1 MQYLEEYGRQF
12 KGLDDQQPT
21 RVKSEATLALSGS
34 THGKVWVLR
43 GLRYMLLPP
52 ERVIVSRGTFTV
64 TPSGDEVSACGN
76 ACIILLGI
84 KELACGSQ
92 APIATLLFDP
102 SMSALPI
109 IVRHNSQRVGL
120 FTR

>member
-1 MQYLEEYGRQF
+1 
-12 KGLDDQQPT
+12 
-21 RVKSEATLALSGS
+21 
-34 THGKVWVLR
+34 
-43 GLRYMLLPP
+43 MLLPS
-52 ERVIVSRGTFTV
+52 EMMIISRNIAVF
-64 TPSGDEVSACGN
+64 PSDNEVSTEGN
-76 ACIILLGI
+76 ICIIFLGI

-109 IVRHNSQRVGL
+109 IVKHNSQRVGL

>member
-1 MQYLEEYGRQF
+1 
-12 KGLDDQQPT
+12 
-21 RVKSEATLALSGS
+21 
-34 THGKVWVLR
+34 
-43 GLRYMLLPP
+43 MLLPL
-52 ERVIVSRGTFTV
+52 EIVTNGRRNTE
-64 TPSGDEVSACGN
+64 TPSGGEVSAVGN
-76 ACIILLGI
+76 DSIKFLGI

-109 IVRHNSQRVGL
+109 IVKHNSQRVGL

>member
-1 MQYLEEYGRQF
+1 MARC
-12 KGLDDQQPT
+12 
-21 RVKSEATLALSGS
+21 GS
-34 THGKVWVLR
+34 Y

-52 ERVIVSRGTFTV
+52 EMVIAPREFTEILKGNGVSTR
-64 TPSGDEVSACGN
+64 GN
-76 ACIILLGI
+76 ARIIFPGI

-109 IVRHNSQRVGL
+109 IVKHNSQSVGL

>member
-1 MQYLEEYGRQF
+1 
-12 KGLDDQQPT
+12 
-21 RVKSEATLALSGS
+21 
-34 THGKVWVLR
+34 
-43 GLRYMLLPP
+43 MLLPL
-52 ERVIVSRGTFTV
+52 ERVIINREITV
-64 TPSGDEVSACGN
+64 IPNDNEVSTGVN
-76 ACIILLGI
+76 ACMISLGT

-109 IVRHNSQRVGL
+109 IVKHNSQRVGL

>member
-1 MQYLEEYGRQF
+1 
-12 KGLDDQQPT
+12 
-21 RVKSEATLALSGS
+21 
-34 THGKVWVLR
+34 
-43 GLRYMLLPP
+43 MLLPL
-52 ERVIVSRGTFTV
+52 EIVTNGRRNTE
-64 TPSGDEVSACGN
+64 TPSGGEVSAVGN
-76 ACIILLGI
+76 DSIKLLGI

-109 IVRHNSQRVGL
+109 IVMYKSQRVGL

>member
-1 MQYLEEYGRQF
+1 MSSEDTQILANIDTPFDLEE
-12 KGLDDQQPT
+12 
-21 RVKSEATLALSGS
+21 E
-34 THGKVWVLR
+34 
-43 GLRYMLLPP
+43 MLLG
-52 ERVIVSRGTFTV
+52 R
-64 TPSGDEVSACGN
+64 SGR
-76 ACIILLGI
+76 

-109 IVRHNSQRVGL
+109 IVKHNSQRVGL

>member
-1 MQYLEEYGRQF
+1 
-12 KGLDDQQPT
+12 
-21 RVKSEATLALSGS
+21 
-34 THGKVWVLR
+34 
-43 GLRYMLLPP
+43 MLLPL
-52 ERVIVSRGTFTV
+52 ERVIITREITV
-64 TPSGDEVSACGN
+64 IPNDNEVSTGVN
-76 ACIILLGI
+76 ACIISLGT

-109 IVRHNSQRVGL
+109 IVKHNSQRVGL

>member
-1 MQYLEEYGRQF
+1 MVRCGF
-12 KGLDDQQPT
+12 LDNI
-21 RVKSEATLALSGS
+21 SEC
-34 THGKVWVLR
+34 
-43 GLRYMLLPP
+43 LRYMLLPS
-52 ERVIVSRGTFTV
+52 EMMIISRNITV
-64 TPSGDEVSACGN
+64 YPSDNEVSTEGN
-76 ACIILLGI
+76 VCITILGI

-109 IVRHNSQRVGL
+109 IVKHNSQRVGL

>member
-1 MQYLEEYGRQF
+1 M
-12 KGLDDQQPT
+12 GLDDQQLT
-21 RVKSEATLALSGS
+21 WVKLCNRKALSSS
-34 THGKVWVLR
+34 THGKVWVFS

-52 ERVIVSRGTFTV
+52 EMVIIGRDTTVFPSDNRVSTG
-64 TPSGDEVSACGN
+64 GN
-76 ACIILLGI
+76 SCIKESPGI

-109 IVRHNSQRVGL
+109 IVKHNSQRVGL

>member
-1 MQYLEEYGRQF
+1 M
-12 KGLDDQQPT
+12 
-21 RVKSEATLALSGS
+21 ALGGS
-34 THGKVWVLR
+34 THGKVWVER
-43 GLRYMLLPP
+43 PKVHATPARNGDCP
-52 ERVIVSRGTFTV
+52 RVITV
-64 TPSGDEVSACGN
+64 IPNGSGVSAGGN
-76 ACIILLGI
+76 ACVTLPGR

-109 IVRHNSQRVGL
+109 IVKHNSQRVGL

>member
-1 MQYLEEYGRQF
+1 
-12 KGLDDQQPT
+12 
-21 RVKSEATLALSGS
+21 
-34 THGKVWVLR
+34 
-43 GLRYMLLPP
+43 MLLPP
-52 ERVIVSRGTFTV
+52 EMVIISRVITV
-64 TPSGDEVSACGN
+64 IPSDDEVSAGGN
-76 ACIILLGI
+76 ACIIFLGI

-109 IVRHNSQRVGL
+109 IVKHNSQRVGL

>member
-1 MQYLEEYGRQF
+1 
-12 KGLDDQQPT
+12 
-21 RVKSEATLALSGS
+21 
-34 THGKVWVLR
+34 
-43 GLRYMLLPP
+43 MLLPL
-52 ERVIVSRGTFTV
+52 EIVTNGRRNTE
-64 TPSGDEVSACGN
+64 TPSGGEVSAVGN
-76 ACIILLGI
+76 DSIKLLGI

-109 IVRHNSQRVGL
+109 IVKHNSQRVGL

>member
-1 MQYLEEYGRQF
+1 MGH
-12 KGLDDQQPT
+12 
-21 RVKSEATLALSGS
+21 AN
-34 THGKVWVLR
+34 

-52 ERVIVSRGTFTV
+52 EMVITSRNNTV
-64 TPSGDEVSACGN
+64 IPSGGEVSAGGN
-76 ACIILLGI
+76 ACIILLGR

-109 IVRHNSQRVGL
+109 IVKHNSQRVGL

>member
-1 MQYLEEYGRQF
+1 
-12 KGLDDQQPT
+12 
-21 RVKSEATLALSGS
+21 
-34 THGKVWVLR
+34 
-43 GLRYMLLPP
+43 MLLPL
-52 ERVIVSRGTFTV
+52 EIVTNGRRNTE
-64 TPSGDEVSACGN
+64 TPSVGEVSAVGN
-76 ACIILLGI
+76 DSIKSLGI

-109 IVRHNSQRVGL
+109 IVLQKAQRVGL

>member
-1 MQYLEEYGRQF
+1 
-12 KGLDDQQPT
+12 
-21 RVKSEATLALSGS
+21 
-34 THGKVWVLR
+34 
-43 GLRYMLLPP
+43 MLLPL
-52 ERVIVSRGTFTV
+52 EIVTNGRRNTE
-64 TPSGDEVSACGN
+64 TPSGGEVIAVGN
-76 ACIILLGI
+76 DSIKSLGI

-109 IVRHNSQRVGL
+109 IVKHNSQRVGL

>member
-1 MQYLEEYGRQF
+1 MRLVQKEM
-12 KGLDDQQPT
+12 
-21 RVKSEATLALSGS
+21 S
-34 THGKVWVLR
+34 VL
-43 GLRYMLLPP
+43 L
-52 ERVIVSRGTFTV
+52 F
-64 TPSGDEVSACGN
+64 
-76 ACIILLGI
+76 LGI

-109 IVRHNSQRVGL
+109 IVMYKSQRVGL

>member
-1 MQYLEEYGRQF
+1 VQYWRSTGDSVR
-12 KGLDDQQPT
+12 GLDNQQPT
-21 RVKSEATLALSGS
+21 RVKLIRALSGS
-34 THGKVWVLR
+34 THGKVWVLT

-52 ERVIVSRGTFTV
+52 EMVTVSREITV
-64 TPSGDEVSACGN
+64 VPSGSEVSAGGN
-76 ACIILLGI
+76 ACIKPLGR

-109 IVRHNSQRVGL
+109 IVKHNSQRVGL

>member
-1 MQYLEEYGRQF
+1 
-12 KGLDDQQPT
+12 
-21 RVKSEATLALSGS
+21 
-34 THGKVWVLR
+34 
-43 GLRYMLLPP
+43 MLLPL
-52 ERVIVSRGTFTV
+52 EIVTNGRRNTE
-64 TPSGDEVSACGN
+64 TPSGGEVSAVGN
-76 ACIILLGI
+76 DSIKSLGI

-109 IVRHNSQRVGL
+109 IEKHHFQRVGL

>member
-1 MQYLEEYGRQF
+1 MVRC
-12 KGLDDQQPT
+12 
-21 RVKSEATLALSGS
+21 GS
-34 THGKVWVLR
+34 LQ
-43 GLRYMLLPP
+43 GLRYMLLPL
-52 ERVIVSRGTFTV
+52 EIVTNGRRNTE
-64 TPSGDEVSACGN
+64 TPSGGEVSAVGN
-76 ACIILLGI
+76 DSIKSLGI

-109 IVRHNSQRVGL
+109 IVKHNSQRVGL